1 MQVSLSTNSFWG
13 LVKTQE
19 RFNGLLDVGFKSIAL
34 DLNKSCS
41 SNVLEVYGVRSTKF
55 DLQGTKAVLNNFLTE
70 CMKSPL
76 TMDIVR
82 APHLKWDTKRTDMN
96 ALMLQ
101 IGKDSIEVCRKAG
114 AKNIVIQPLF
124 AGIAKQDMWQEN
136 HYYYK
141 ELGKIAQENNICILM
156 ENQCGYKKERYVKG
170 ACSSPFEA
178 SEWIDTLNKE
188 FGDEVFG
195 FCLDTCA
202 GTLCGQDVGAM
213 AVELGNS
220 LKAVLVRECDFF
232 HEMSGLPFM
241 GRKEESTDWTG
252 IIIGLRKIDFD
263 GTLILDASSTMRN
276 LSHLLRPY
284 LYPIMRS
291 VADYIGWQV
300 GMEKRIKRHSQRVLF
315 GAGRMCENY
324 MLYYNEQYPPL
335 FICDNNP
342 QLWGKR
348 MYGLEVKPPNAL
360 KELPE
365 ECAVIICNTYYEEIA
380 RQLREMGIR
389 NIETFSDEY
398 LCDEMS

>member
-1 MQVSLSTNSFWG
+1 MN
-13 LVKTQE
+13 
-19 RFNGLLDVGFKSIAL
+19 VGFKGIML
-34 DLNKSCS
+34 DLGKAYS
-41 SNVLEVYGVRSTKF
+41 SDALETYGMRETKYDKQKTKTVLVG
-55 DLQGTKAVLNNFLTE
+55 FLKK

-76 TMDIVR
+76 TMNIVR
-82 APHLKWDTKRTDMN
+82 TPHLKWDTKRTDLN

-136 HYYYK
+136 RRYYR
-141 ELGKIAQENNICILM
+141 ELGKIAQENNICILL
-156 ENQCGYKKERYVKG
+156 ENQCSYKKERYVRG
-170 ACSSPFEA
+170 VCSSPFEA

-202 GTLCGQDVGAM
+202 GTLCGQDVGVM
-213 AVELGNS
+213 AVELGDR

-241 GRKEESTDWTG
+241 GRKGDGTDWTG
-252 IIIGLRKIDFD
+252 IINGLRKIDFD
-263 GTLILDASSTMRN
+263 GILILDAGSTMRN
-276 LSHLLRPY
+276 LSHLLSPY
-284 LYPIMRS
+284 LYPLMRS

-300 GMEKRIKRHSQRVLF
+300 ELEKRIKRHSQRVLF
-315 GAGRMCENY
+315 GAGRMCEKY
-324 MLYYNEQYPPL
+324 MLCYNEQYPPL

-348 MYGLEVKPPNAL
+348 MYGLEVKSPNTL
-360 KELPE
+360 KELTE
-365 ECAVIICNTYYEEIA
+365 ECAVIICNTFYEEIA

-398 LCDEMS
+398 LYFEMSRKDRKERNG